1 MMYDF
6 QDQEPEERSRLSQ
19 FFSQLWQKLRTPFE
33 SIFHSVLNGLKRLIN
48 VLPVRRNQENNDM
61 GSMYDPDQVF
71 TEFPD
76 EYISFNGASLQQEFK
91 PPLKDGLVLHS
102 AALIII
108 ASGFTVAFI
117 TAMNQD
123 VGNFFLLYLLLS
135 ILLLVPLPVIIY
147 RGYAL
152 LRARYLLNR
161 EGLLLRWGLRSE
173 DIPLQ
178 DIEWI
183 RSIDDFDDNIVIP
196 PLSVPGAIIGTK
208 RNEDLGLIEFMAS
221 DRENLLLI
229 ATSDKIYAI
238 SPDDPKNFLYTY
250 QRSIELGSLA
260 PIESQSVFP
269 AAFLKQFWQDR
280 TARMPILTGLII
292 TIVLFIAVGIIIPLK
307 DTISLGFDPTGTPHD
322 PGPSETLLLMPILS
336 TFAFVLD
343 LISGLFFYR
352 RENTRIISYVLWI
365 STSILPIILLISL
378 IFII

>member
-1 MMYDF
+1 MYDF

-19 FFSQLWQKLRTPFE
+19 FFSQLWQNLRTPLQIILHF
-33 SIFHSVLNGLKRLIN
+33 VLNGLNRLKRYLS
-48 VLPVRRNQENNDM
+48 VLRKSKENNTM
-61 GSMYDPDQVF
+61 ESIYDSDQVF
-71 TEFPD
+71 TDFPD
-76 EYISFNGASLQQEFK
+76 EYISFNNVPLHQEYR

-108 ASGFTVAFI
+108 ASGFAAAFI
-117 TAMNQD
+117 TALNQD
-123 VGNFFLLYLLLS
+123 VGNYFLLYLLLS
-135 ILLLVPLPVIIY
+135 LILLVPLPVIIY

-183 RSIDDFDDNIVIP
+183 RSIDDFDEDIAVP
-196 PLSVPGAIIGTK
+196 PLSVPGAIIGVK
-208 RNEDLGLIEFMAS
+208 RNDDLGLIEFMAS
-221 DRENLLLI
+221 DRESLLLI
-229 ATSDKIYAI
+229 ATSNQIYAI

-292 TIVLFIAVGIIIPLK
+292 TIVLFIAVGIIIPSRE
-307 DTISLGFDPTGTPHD
+307 TISLGFDPTGSLHD
-322 PGPSETLLLMPILS
+322 PGPSETLLLLPILS
-336 TFAFVLD
+336 AFAFLLD
-343 LISGLFFYR
+343 LITGLFLYR
-352 RENTRIISYVLWI
+352 REDTRIISYVLWI
-365 STSILPIILLISL
+365 STSILPIILLVSL